1 MGKGKEI
8 KSKQEIPVIFLLTKF
23 WIPMSAFF
31 FFLISIVSKEELL
44 ARFLGNAS
52 LVVRQVVEYGSQI
65 GLWLSTAFLVQRMIT
80 VFIWDGLITGIS
92 GRPVPRLP
100 KDVTA
105 ICIFAVAMIGILATV
120 FDQSVTGIWATSGV
134 VSIVIGIALR
144 NVILD
149 VFIGLSMHVEQ
160 SFRIGEW
167 VMVHQNRRETHIVGQ
182 VVEIN
187 WRTTRLKTTAN
198 NLVVVPNS
206 KMGEAILTNY
216 MRPDPHFR
224 IDLNFVLDYSVSPDR
239 AIRILMS
246 GVQALAGNN
255 GILTDPAPEIRLDEA
270 LSGGQRY
277 EVRFFILPVNIS
289 PNESRHIVNKS
300 VIEHLARSGLTPSME
315 KETVFLDIASS
326 LPNILS
332 SQADNFDE
340 VINRSE
346 LFKVLPEE
354 DCSTLLNKVA
364 RKDLK
369 AGEVLYRQGNIGDS
383 LFLLVEGLLCSSVEL
398 SDDDSKEKI
407 ERLESGMHFGSEAV
421 LQKVTRLST
430 ISAITDSIV
439 LAFDPIAVAD
449 LATRNGDFLS
459 LLNERMVLWQD
470 RIMKTK
476 WKIKQQEAHA
486 SSPQKKTGVG
496 HTIQTFF
503 TDFFPLSP
511 PPTKPA
517 SNKSTS

>member
-44 ARFLGNAS
+44 TRFLGNAS

-160 SFRIGEW
+160 SFRIGDW

-206 KMGEAILTNY
+206 RMGEAILTNY

-246 GVQALAGNN
+246 GVQALAGNK
-255 GILTDPAPEIRLDEA
+255 GILTEPPPEVRLDEA

-300 VIEHLARSGLTPSME
+300 VIEHLARAGLNPSME
-315 KETVFLDIASS
+315 KETVFFDSASS
-326 LPNILS
+326 LPLLS
-332 SQADNFDE
+332 SFKTENFDE
-340 VINRSE
+340 VISRSE
-346 LFKVLPEE
+346 LFEVLSEE
-354 DCSTLLNKVA
+354 DCVTLLKEVV
-364 RKDLK
+364 RKEIK
-369 AGEVLYRQGNIGDS
+369 AGEFLYRQGNIGDS
-383 LFLLVEGLLCSSVEL
+383 FYLLAEGLLCSSIEL
-398 SDDDSKEKI
+398 TDMVNREKV
-407 ERLESGMHFGSEAV
+407 ERLESGVHFGAEGV
-421 LQKVTRLST
+421 LQKGSRLST

-439 LAFDPIAVAD
+439 LAFDPKVIAE
-449 LATRNGDFLS
+449 LASRNGDFLS
-459 LLNERMVLWQD
+459 LLNERMVLGQD

-476 WKIKQQEAHA
+476 WKLKQQEAHPTT
-486 SSPQKKTGVG
+486 PQKKTGVG
-496 HTIQTFF
+496 RTIQTFF
-503 TDFFPLSP
+503 TDFFPSSNSS
-511 PPTKPA
+511 TKP
-517 SNKSTS
+517 SPNKSSS